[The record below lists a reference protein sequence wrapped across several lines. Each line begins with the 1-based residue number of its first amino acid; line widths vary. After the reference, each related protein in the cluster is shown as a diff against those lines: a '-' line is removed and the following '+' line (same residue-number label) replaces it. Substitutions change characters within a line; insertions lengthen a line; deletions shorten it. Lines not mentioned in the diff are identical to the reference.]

1 MKMKMR
7 INKYIAGGCLAGML
21 AMGLATGCSDK
32 FETLEDTAPGWLGES
47 IYDYLKG
54 RGDCNYYVRLI
65 DDCGLTEVMRRTGS
79 NTLFFTRDEVFD
91 RYFAE
96 NAAKGIGPASYE
108 EMSPT
113 LKNMFISLGR
123 ISNAQLIERL
133 CHGDVSGTV
142 LRRSTYYNVTD
153 SIPVV
158 LKSDLTERFAGN
170 PYFSAL
176 EGDTVRLLEDATT
189 TTLTQ
194 FFPLVSAE
202 LGITDNDLDYVTEG
216 AVSSEAAALYGNKI
230 INQDI
235 TCKNGYLHE
244 LDGLILPPETMAG
257 FINTDERTTEF
268 SKLMNRFA
276 IPVVYQEATATSPRV
291 YALRYFNEHP
301 ENLSNRQ
308 MNLYGALLVDDEGN
322 DKSNACL
329 YFDPGWNAYQA
340 SARNP
345 NSAEPA
351 FQGDMGVMFV
361 PTNEAM
367 ADYFR
372 LGGEGGDL
380 VQSFGTWDNVPDNI
394 VADFVKNHQKY
405 SFLAA
410 LPHNF
415 SILKD
420 EAGYDMMVS
429 EADIV
434 DRYVARNGVIYV
446 VNKVFPPLDYRSV
459 MGPAKVD
466 PDNQVFNVAM
476 NDTHT
481 QFMYYLRSLL
491 SCYQFFITPDAFMG
505 HYVDPVSM
513 GLPQSEQAYWKFYL
527 NASGEIQ
534 ATVYSMQTGD
544 SINVVTDRSVINDRF
559 EDIMR
564 SHTLVVNSNEEFR
577 QAVAEGQEYFVTM
590 GYMPLRVT
598 GTSVGSS
605 ISGFG
610 NADGGGQAVNGNQL
624 LRITEVSEKTNGT
637 SYIVDGLLQN
647 TLTSTYRNLNQSENS
662 DVLNP
667 SSPFSTFLELCN
679 ACSIFSNSATA
690 SVIPLDR
697 YITFLQQYDYTLYV
711 PTNELLQEAM
721 DNHYIPTPEELQ
733 ELYELSADGQEAHI
747 DSLYQLA
754 VNKLRRFIRYHIQ
767 DNSVF
772 IKGKKE
778 TGARYLTE
786 TINEVTQQFYPVS
799 VTNTGNTLTV
809 EDNIGGRANVV
820 VEEGRYNLI
829 GRDIRV
835 NNATGS
841 TTSPDLSRSTK
852 IESYSCT
859 VVHQVDNILWYE
871 QPSDQWH
878 TDLYEDLNEYLSGQN
893 G

>member
-1 MKMKMR
+1 MKRYKNMV
-7 INKYIAGGCLAGML
+7 GCCLAGML
-21 AMGLATGCSDK
+21 SFGLAVSCTDN
-32 FETLEDTAPGWLGES
+32 FEALEDHSPEWLGEN

-79 NTLFFTRDEVFD
+79 NTLFFTRDEAFD
-91 RYFAE
+91 RYFAD
-96 NAAKGIGPASYE
+96 NKAKGEGPQSYE

-113 LKNMFISLGR
+113 LKGMFISLGR

-153 SIPVV
+153 SVPLL
-158 LKSDLTERFAGN
+158 LKSDLLDKYATS

-176 EGDTVRLLEDATT
+176 EEDTVRLLQDATAL
-189 TTLTQ
+189 TLTQ

-202 LGITDNDLDYVTEG
+202 LGITDADMQYVMDGTLSTGE
-216 AVSSEAAALYGNKI
+216 AALYDNKI
-230 INQDI
+230 IQQDI

-244 LDGLILPPETMAG
+244 LEGLILPPETMAG
-257 FINTDERTTEF
+257 FINQDEQTREF

-276 IPVVYQEATATSPRV
+276 IPVVYQEATATSPRI
-291 YALRYFNEHP
+291 YSLRYFNEHP
-301 ENLSNRQ
+301 ENRDNHSL
-308 MNLYGALLVDDEGN
+308 NLYGALTVDDQGN

-329 YFDPGWNAYQA
+329 YFDPAWNAYQA
-340 SARNP
+340 AARNA
-345 NSAEPA
+345 NSTEPA

-367 ADYFR
+367 QDYFR
-372 LGGEGGDL
+372 IGGEGEDL
-380 VQSFGTWDNVPDNI
+380 VKSFGTWDNVPDNI

-405 SFLAA
+405 SFLAS

-420 EAGYDMMVS
+420 EAGYDMELS
-429 EADIV
+429 EADV
-434 DRYVARNGVIYV
+434 VGRYVARNGMVYV

-459 MGPAKVD
+459 MGPAKID
-466 PDNQVFNVAM
+466 PANQIFNVAM

-491 SCYQFFITPDAFMG
+491 SCYQFFITPDEYLN

-513 GLPQSEQAYWKFYL
+513 GLPLASQAYWKFSL
-527 NASGEIQ
+527 NAAGEIQ

-544 SINVVTDRSVINDRF
+544 SINVVTDAGIIKNRF
-559 EDIMR
+559 NDIMR

-577 QAVAEGQEYFVTM
+577 QAVAGGQEYFVTM
-590 GYMPLRVT
+590 GYMPLRIT
-598 GTSVGSS
+598 GTSAGASV
-605 ISGFG
+605 SGWG
-610 NADGGGQAVNGNQL
+610 NTDNNGQGVNGNHALQ
-624 LRITEVSEKTNGT
+624 ITDASEKTNGT
-637 SYIVDGLLQN
+637 SYLIDGVVQN
-647 TLTSTYRNLNQSENS
+647 TLTSTYKNLNQSAS
-662 DVLNP
+662 SSVVNP
-667 SSPFSTFLELCN
+667 NSPFYTFLTLCN

-690 SVIPLDR
+690 SVIPLDY

-721 DNHYIPTPEELQ
+721 DKHYIPTPEELQ
-733 ELYELSADGQEAHI
+733 DLYELSAEGQETHI
-747 DSLYQLA
+747 DSLYQIA
-754 VNKLRRFIRYHIQ
+754 VDKLRRFIRYHIQ

-778 TGARYLTE
+778 TDAEYLTE
-786 TINEVTQQFYPVS
+786 TIDNGTMQFYPVY
-799 VTNTGNTLTV
+799 VTNTGSSIV
-809 EDNIGGRANVV
+809 VRDNIGGRANVMLD
-820 VEEGRYNLI
+820 EGRYNLI

-841 TTSPDLSRSTK
+841 VDSPDLSKSTT
-852 IESYSCT
+852 IDSYSCT
-859 VVHQVDNILWYE
+859 VVHQIDKVLWFE

-878 TDLYEDLNEYLSGQN
+878 TDLYEDLDDYLAGQTD
-893 G
+893 